1 MAKTKIVG
9 SKNTEKNF
17 VDWLENCSA
26 FEKGCTDSWEEKDNE
41 GNDVKV
47 LCYYFKVFKEKDEWI

>member
-1 MAKTKIVG
+1 MAKTETVG

-26 FEKGCTDSWEEKDNE
+26 FEKGCTDSWEEKDKE

-47 LCYYFKVFKEKDEWI
+47 LCD

>member
-1 MAKTKIVG
+1 MAKTETVG

-17 VDWLENCSA
+17 VDWLESCSA
-26 FEKGCTDSWEEKDNE
+26 FEKGCTDSWEEKDKE

-47 LCYYFKVFKEKDEWI
+47 LCYYFKVFKEEDEWI